1 MVNVNFLP
9 VIGPIIKGFRFV
21 GPVYTGGE
29 LVYNLVS
36 GKSDPIPAPQQDPV
50 TEANNAVQ
58 NVVAEAAA
66 DAGQAVKEA
75 GENAFNTL
83 SGGFDT
89 VKKYAGVAVAGIAG
103 LILLGALKK

>member
-1 MVNVNFLP
+1 MVDLKHFP
-9 VIGPIIKGFRFV
+9 YIGSVF
-21 GPVYTGGE
+21 TGGE
-29 LVYNLVS
+29 FVYNLAT
-36 GKSDPIPAPQQDPV
+36 GKSDPIPAPKQDPV

-58 NVVAEAAA
+58 NVVAEAAGE
-66 DAGQAVKEA
+66 AGQAVKEA

-103 LILLGALKK
+103 LILLGALKR